1 MPDPFNGL
9 IAQGTDSVFELVAAN
24 GKTKPAHQ
32 FTATGLTERILSS
45 LTWMIS
51 LIDKEQRLF
60 NSAASPTRFKDKA
73 H

>member
-9 IAQGTDSVFELVAAN
+9 IAQGTGSVIELVAAN
-24 GKTKPAHQ
+24 GKTKPAH
-32 FTATGLTERILSS
+32 ATGLTECILSS
-45 LTWMIS
+45 LTGIIS
-51 LIDKEQRLF
+51 LIDKEQRLL